1 MVYLDYKI
9 FKTKH
14 KNKPTYFNCLICNS
28 IVKNDRV
35 SRCQHRRT
43 KRHKRASIMTPLNTI
58 TEGQPIT
65 PDLFYI
71 SSNFSINIER
81 KKDEIKEQ
89 EIKEQEIKDEIKDE
103 IKEQKIK
110 QPPQKIQLPPRSNN
124 KILNGYDIFIF
135 ILDGYFNK
143 KMKGDNSRK
152 DILSSNNFL
161 NLKQE
166 LITSYAML
174 QEPNLLKVNTDRD
187 IFKQIITHQSKH
199 SKTSIYKFLFQL
211 DKIQNLL
218 KK

>member
-1 MVYLDYKI
+1 MTI
-9 FKTKH
+9 FK
-14 KNKPTYFNCLICNS
+14 NKKEKPKYFDCLSCRS
-28 IVKNDRV
+28 VVKNDRR
-35 SRCQHRRT
+35 SRYQHKHTR
-43 KRHKRASIMTPLNTI
+43 RHKRFIKIDIPEETPEEN
-58 TEGQPIT
+58 PIT

-71 SSNFSINIER
+71 SSNFSINIEKEEIKQPTQR
-81 KKDEIKEQ
+81 VDEIKEQ
-89 EIKEQEIKDEIKDE
+89 
-103 IKEQKIK
+103 KEQKIK

-135 ILDGYFNK
+135 ILDDYFNK
-143 KMKGDNSRK
+143 KMKGGNSRE
-152 DILSSNNFL
+152 DILSSNNFI